1 LRPQARE
8 TPVSK
13 GARLQFNQKIRR
25 KREKN
30 SFARPFH
37 PAPVTLNRRL
47 RDPGRSLLRR
57 AGLSSPACAPDRDAC
72 RQLRRM
78 NGPRFPERVFG
89 EEDGCR
95 NEGTITRKW
104 RKTMELKLIDPR
116 SLQENPDRLRRA
128 KSNPQSDALLLASIT
143 AVGIVQPPVVYP
155 APDGGNGF
163 VINFGHRRV
172 AQAIAAGHEH
182 IEVIVTTKAEADHGM
197 SALAENIV
205 REPLNPVDQWRAI
218 ERLAA
223 LGWTEE
229 SIAMALASQ
238 VRQVKKL
245 RLLAN
250 VLPAML
256 DQMAKGD
263 MPNESQLRTI
273 AAAAQGEQAEIWK
286 RFKPKKASPQVS
298 WHQVAH
304 ALSKQRMEAK
314 HASFGDDLAVAYGI
328 VWQEDLFAPADED
341 GRYTN
346 EVEAF
351 FGAQRE
357 WLANNLPE
365 RGSLIDCDQWGQP
378 KLPPKAVRAYGN
390 PDPSHHAGLYLD
402 ERTGEVKSVAFRLPE
417 ARQAKVT
424 ANGEAIAGPSRV
436 RPDVTV
442 KGHEIIGDLRTDA
455 LHEALARAP
464 IEDDVLLAL
473 TLISFASQNVSITSA
488 APNNYHSAS
497 TMARLIADLIKDDGT
512 LILGR
517 ETLQQTARSLLR
529 HVLSCQVNR
538 TNSGFAARIA
548 GQAVGADSFLPNMG
562 TDEFLSCLSR
572 SAMEGTAKSASVPVQ
587 QKVKDTRSALVKRF
601 ADTEFV
607 HPSALFALRPEELAG
622 WIGSKEQ
629 SWSGQDE
636 GEFDVT
642 DEASSTDGPD
652 MPVEQSADEAEADG
666 GNSDDED
673 VYEPYAVAAE

>member
-1 LRPQARE
+1 
-8 TPVSK
+8 
-13 GARLQFNQKIRR
+13 
-25 KREKN
+25 
-30 SFARPFH
+30 
-37 PAPVTLNRRL
+37 
-47 RDPGRSLLRR
+47 
-57 AGLSSPACAPDRDAC
+57 
-72 RQLRRM
+72 
-78 NGPRFPERVFG
+78 
-89 EEDGCR
+89 
-95 NEGTITRKW
+95 
-104 RKTMELKLIDPR
+104 MELKLVDPR
-116 SLQENPDRLRRA
+116 SLQENPDKLRRA

-155 APDGGNGF
+155 ALDGGNGF

-172 AQAIAAGHEH
+172 AQAIAAGYEQ

-273 AAAAQGEQAEIWK
+273 AAAAQGEQAEVWK
-286 RFKPKKASPQVS
+286 RCKPKKASPQVV

-314 HASFGDDLAVAYGI
+314 HASFGDDLANAYGI

-357 WLANNLPE
+357 WLAGNLPE
-365 RGSLIDCDQWGQP
+365 RGTLIGCDQWGQP
-378 KLPPKAVRAYGN
+378 KLPPKAERAYGS
-390 PDPSHHAGLYLD
+390 PDPSHHTGWYLD
-402 ERTGEVKSVAFRLPE
+402 ERSGEVKSVAYRLPE
-417 ARQAKVT
+417 ARPSKVT
-424 ANGEAIAGPSRV
+424 ATGDTMVAPTHV
-436 RPDVTV
+436 RPDVTQ
-442 KGHEIIGDLRTDA
+442 KGKEIIGDLRTDA
-455 LHEALARAP
+455 LHEALERAP
-464 IEDDVLLAL
+464 IEDDALLAL
-473 TLISFASQNVSITSA
+473 TMIAFASQNVSVTSA

-497 TMARLIADLIKDDGT
+497 TMARLIAGLIRDDGT
-512 LILGR
+512 LNLERDILQRTG
-517 ETLQQTARSLLR
+517 RSLLR
-529 HVLSCQVNR
+529 HVLSCQINR

-548 GQAVGADSFLPNMG
+548 GQAIGADSFLPNMG

-572 SAMEGTAKSASVPVQ
+572 SAMEGTAKAASVPVLE
-587 QKVKDTRSALVKRF
+587 KVKNTRAALVKCF

-607 HPSALFALRPEELAG
+607 HPSALFALRPDELAG

-629 SWSGQDE
+629 NWSPDE
-636 GEFDVT
+636 TSEVDVPDEALSADGSEAAAEQST
-642 DEASSTDGPD
+642 DET
-652 MPVEQSADEAEADG
+652 EADG
-666 GNSDDED
+666 GNADDED

>member
-1 LRPQARE
+1 
-8 TPVSK
+8 
-13 GARLQFNQKIRR
+13 
-25 KREKN
+25 
-30 SFARPFH
+30 
-37 PAPVTLNRRL
+37 
-47 RDPGRSLLRR
+47 
-57 AGLSSPACAPDRDAC
+57 
-72 RQLRRM
+72 
-78 NGPRFPERVFG
+78 
-89 EEDGCR
+89 
-95 NEGTITRKW
+95 
-104 RKTMELKLIDPR
+104 MELKLVDPR
-116 SLQENPDRLRRA
+116 SLQENPDKLRRA

-172 AQAIAAGHEH
+172 TQAIAAGHEQ
-182 IEVIVTTKAEADHGM
+182 IEVIVATKAEADHGM
-197 SALAENIV
+197 SAIAENIV

-263 MPNESQLRTI
+263 MPNESLLRTI
-273 AAAAQGEQAEIWK
+273 AAAAQGEQAEVWK
-286 RFKPKKASPQVS
+286 RFKPKKAAPQVS

-314 HASFGDDLAVAYGI
+314 HASFGEDLAIAYGI

-341 GRYTN
+341 SRYTN
-346 EVEAF
+346 DVEAF
-351 FGAQRE
+351 YAAQRE
-357 WLANNLPE
+357 WLAGNLPE
-365 RGSLIDCDQWGQP
+365 RGALIDCDQWGQP
-378 KLPPKAVRAYGN
+378 KLPPKAERAYGS
-390 PDPSHHAGLYLD
+390 PDPSHHTGWFLD
-402 ERTGEVKSVAFRLPE
+402 ERSGEVKSIAFRLPK
-417 ARQAKVT
+417 ARHEKAT
-424 ANGEAIAGPSRV
+424 ANSETTAAPSRA

-455 LHEALARAP
+455 LHEAFERAP
-464 IEDDVLLAL
+464 IEDDALLAL
-473 TLISFASQNVSITSA
+473 TLISFASQNVSVTSA
-488 APNNYHSAS
+488 SPNNYHSPS

-512 LILGR
+512 LILER
-517 ETLQQTARSLLR
+517 DILQQTARSLLR

-548 GQAVGADSFLPNMG
+548 GQAIGADSFLPNMG

-572 SAMEGTAKSASVPVQ
+572 SAMEGTAKLASVPVL

-629 SWSGQDE
+629 SWSGQDG
-636 GEFDVT
+636 GESDVT
-642 DEASSTDGPD
+642 GEASSPDGLEA
-652 MPVEQSADEAEADG
+652 PVEQPSDEADAEGGNADE
-666 GNSDDED
+666 ED
-673 VYEPYAVAAE
+673 LYEPYAVAAE

>member
-1 LRPQARE
+1 
-8 TPVSK
+8 
-13 GARLQFNQKIRR
+13 
-25 KREKN
+25 
-30 SFARPFH
+30 
-37 PAPVTLNRRL
+37 
-47 RDPGRSLLRR
+47 
-57 AGLSSPACAPDRDAC
+57 
-72 RQLRRM
+72 
-78 NGPRFPERVFG
+78 
-89 EEDGCR
+89 
-95 NEGTITRKW
+95 
-104 RKTMELKLIDPR
+104 MELKSVDPR

-143 AVGIVQPPVVYP
+143 AVGIVQPPVVFP

-172 AQAIAAGHEH
+172 TQAIAAGHEQ
-182 IEVIVTTKAEADHGM
+182 IEVIVATKAEADHGM

-250 VLPAML
+250 VLPTML
-256 DQMAKGD
+256 DHMAKGD

-273 AAAAQGEQAEIWK
+273 AAAAQGEQTEIWK
-286 RFKPKKASPQVS
+286 RFKPKKSAPQVS

-304 ALSKQRMEAK
+304 ALSKQRMEAR
-314 HASFGDDLAVAYGI
+314 HASFGDDLAAAYGI

-351 FGAQRE
+351 FCAQRE

-365 RGSLIDCDQWGQP
+365 RGTLIGCDQWGQP
-378 KLPPKAVRAYGN
+378 KLPPKAERAYGS
-390 PDPSHHAGLYLD
+390 PDPSHHTGWYLD
-402 ERTGEVKSVAFRLPE
+402 ERSGEVKSVAYRLPE
-417 ARQAKVT
+417 VRSSKIAAT
-424 ANGEAIAGPSRV
+424 GEAMAAPMHV
-436 RPDVTV
+436 RPDVTQ
-442 KGHEIIGDLRTDA
+442 KGQEIIGDLRTDA
-455 LHEALARAP
+455 LYEALERAP
-464 IEDDVLLAL
+464 IEDDALLAL
-473 TLISFASQNVSITSA
+473 TLIAFASQNVSVTSA
-488 APNNYHSAS
+488 SPNKYHSAS
-497 TMARLIADLIKDDGT
+497 TMARMIAGLIKDDGT
-512 LILGR
+512 LNLERDI
-517 ETLQQTARSLLR
+517 LQQTGRSLLR

-538 TNSGFAARIA
+538 TNSGLAARIA
-548 GQAVGADSFLPNMG
+548 GQAIGADSFLPNMG

-572 SAMEGTAKSASVPVQ
+572 TAMEGTAKLASVPVL

-607 HPSALFALRPEELAG
+607 HPSALFALRPEEIVG
-622 WIGSKEQ
+622 WIGSKDQ

-636 GEFDVT
+636 GESDAT
-642 DEASSTDGPD
+642 DEASSAHGSETS
-652 MPVEQSADEAEADG
+652 VEQSDGEAEPA
-666 GNSDDED
+666 SDNAEDED

>member
-1 LRPQARE
+1 ME
-8 TPVSK
+8 
-13 GARLQFNQKIRR
+13 I
-25 KREKN
+25 
-30 SFARPFH
+30 
-37 PAPVTLNRRL
+37 
-47 RDPGRSLLRR
+47 
-57 AGLSSPACAPDRDAC
+57 
-72 RQLRRM
+72 QL
-78 NGPRFPERVFG
+78 V
-89 EEDGCR
+89 
-95 NEGTITRKW
+95 
-104 RKTMELKLIDPR
+104 DPR
-116 SLQENPDRLRRA
+116 SLQENPDKLRRA
-128 KSNPQSDALLLASIT
+128 KSSPQSDALLLASIT

-155 APDGGNGF
+155 APDGGNSF

-172 AQAIAAGHEH
+172 TQAIAAGHEQ
-182 IEVIVTTKAEADHGM
+182 IEVIVTTKADADHGM

-229 SIAMALASQ
+229 SIAIALATQ

-273 AAAAQGEQAEIWK
+273 AAAAQGEQMDVWK

-304 ALSKQRMEAK
+304 ALSKRRMEAK

-365 RGSLIDCDQWGQP
+365 RGSVIDCDQWGQP
-378 KLPPKAVRAYGN
+378 KLPPKAERAYGS
-390 PDPSHHAGLYLD
+390 PDPSHYAGLYLD

-424 ANGEAIAGPSRV
+424 VDGETIAALDRV
-436 RPDVTV
+436 RPDVTQ
-442 KGHEIIGDLRTDA
+442 KGQDIIGDLRTNA

-464 IEDDVLLAL
+464 IEDDALLAL
-473 TLISFASQNVSITSA
+473 TLISFASENVSVTSA

-497 TMARLIADLIKDDGT
+497 TMARLIAGLIRDDGT
-512 LILGR
+512 LNLER
-517 ETLQQTARSLLR
+517 DTLQQTARSLLR

-538 TNSGFAARIA
+538 TNSGIAARIA
-548 GQAVGADSFLPNMG
+548 GQAIGADSFLPNMG

-572 SAMEGTAKSASVPVQ
+572 SAMEGTAKLASVPVH

-607 HPSALFALRPEELAG
+607 HPSALFAVRAEELAG
-622 WIGSKEQ
+622 WIGIKEQ
-629 SWSGQDE
+629 SWSGDE
-636 GEFDVT
+636 AGEADVS
-642 DEASSTDGPD
+642 DEASSADGPD
-652 MPVEQSADEAEADG
+652 ISVEQSVDETEAEG
-666 GNSDDED
+666 GNADDED

>member
-1 LRPQARE
+1 
-8 TPVSK
+8 
-13 GARLQFNQKIRR
+13 
-25 KREKN
+25 
-30 SFARPFH
+30 
-37 PAPVTLNRRL
+37 
-47 RDPGRSLLRR
+47 
-57 AGLSSPACAPDRDAC
+57 
-72 RQLRRM
+72 
-78 NGPRFPERVFG
+78 
-89 EEDGCR
+89 
-95 NEGTITRKW
+95 
-104 RKTMELKLIDPR
+104 MELKLVDPR
-116 SLQENPDRLRRA
+116 SLQENPDKLRRA

-172 AQAIAAGHEH
+172 AQAIAAGHEQ
-182 IEVIVTTKAEADHGM
+182 IQVIVTTKDDADHTMG
-197 SALAENIV
+197 ALAENIV

-229 SIAMALASQ
+229 SIAMALATH

-263 MPNESQLRTI
+263 MPNENQLRTI
-273 AAAAQGEQAEIWK
+273 SAAAQGEQAEIWK

-304 ALSKQRMEAK
+304 GLSKQRMEAK
-314 HASFGDDLAVAYGI
+314 HASFGDDLAAAYGI
-328 VWQEDLFAPADED
+328 IWQDDLFAPADED
-341 GRYTN
+341 GRFTI

-378 KLPPKAVRAYGN
+378 KLPLKAERAYGN
-390 PDPSHHAGLYLD
+390 ADPSHHTGLYLD
-402 ERTGEVKSVAFRLPE
+402 ERTGEVKSVAYRLPE
-417 ARQAKVT
+417 TRSAKVA
-424 ANGEAIAGPSRV
+424 ANGETVAASGRA

-464 IEDDVLLAL
+464 IEDDALLAL
-473 TLISFASQNVSITSA
+473 TLISFASQNVGVNSA
-488 APNNYHSAS
+488 SPNNYYSAS
-497 TMARLIADLIKDDGT
+497 TMANMVAGLVNGDGT
-512 LILGR
+512 LNLERDI
-517 ETLQQTARSLLR
+517 LQQTARSLLR

-538 TNSGFAARIA
+538 TNSGLAARIA
-548 GQAVGADSFLPNMG
+548 GPAIGAHSFLPNMG

-572 SAMEGTAKSASVPVQ
+572 SAIEGTAKLVSVPVQ
-587 QKVKDTRSALVKRF
+587 KKMKDTRAAMVKRF

-607 HPSALFALRPEELAG
+607 HPSALFGLKPDEVAG
-622 WIGSKEQ
+622 WIGSKEEN
-629 SWSGQDE
+629 WSGDE
-636 GEFDVT
+636 AADSEMT
-642 DEASSTDGPD
+642 DEASGAGDSDAPVDQST
-652 MPVEQSADEAEADG
+652 EEASAESGNAE
-666 GNSDDED
+666 DED

>member
-1 LRPQARE
+1 
-8 TPVSK
+8 
-13 GARLQFNQKIRR
+13 
-25 KREKN
+25 
-30 SFARPFH
+30 
-37 PAPVTLNRRL
+37 
-47 RDPGRSLLRR
+47 
-57 AGLSSPACAPDRDAC
+57 
-72 RQLRRM
+72 M
-78 NGPRFPERVFG
+78 PEQG
-89 EEDGCR
+89 I
-95 NEGTITRKW
+95 ITRK
-104 RKTMELKLIDPR
+104 RRNTMELKLVDPR
-116 SLQENPDRLRRA
+116 SLQENPDKLRRA

-172 AQAIAAGHEH
+172 TQAIAAGHEQ
-182 IEVIVTTKAEADHGM
+182 IEVIVATKAEADHGM

-229 SIAMALASQ
+229 SIAMALATQ

-263 MPNESQLRTI
+263 MPNEAQLRTI
-273 AAAAQGEQAEIWK
+273 AAAAQGEQADVWK
-286 RFKPKKASPQVS
+286 RCKPKKASPQVA
-298 WHQVAH
+298 WHQVAN

-314 HASFGDDLAVAYGI
+314 HASFGDDLAMAYGI

-365 RGSLIDCDQWGQP
+365 RGALIDCDQWGQP
-378 KLPPKAVRAYGN
+378 KLPPKAERAYGN
-390 PDPSHHAGLYLD
+390 PDPSHHTGLYLD
-402 ERTGEVKSVAFRLPE
+402 ERTGEVKSVAYRLPE
-417 ARQAKVT
+417 ARPAKFT
-424 ANGEAIAGPSRV
+424 ANGEAIATPSRS

-464 IEDDVLLAL
+464 IEDDALLAL
-473 TLISFASQNVSITSA
+473 TLISFASLNVNVTSA
-488 APNNYHSAS
+488 SPNNYHSAS
-497 TMARLIADLIKDDGT
+497 TMARMVAGLINGDGT
-512 LILGR
+512 LNLER

-607 HPSALFALRPEELAG
+607 HPSALFAVRAEELAG
-622 WIGSKEQ
+622 WIGIKEQ
-629 SWSGQDE
+629 SGSGQDE

-666 GNSDDED
+666 GNADDED

>member
-1 LRPQARE
+1 
-8 TPVSK
+8 
-13 GARLQFNQKIRR
+13 
-25 KREKN
+25 
-30 SFARPFH
+30 
-37 PAPVTLNRRL
+37 
-47 RDPGRSLLRR
+47 
-57 AGLSSPACAPDRDAC
+57 
-72 RQLRRM
+72 
-78 NGPRFPERVFG
+78 
-89 EEDGCR
+89 
-95 NEGTITRKW
+95 
-104 RKTMELKLIDPR
+104 MELKLVDPR
-116 SLQENPDRLRRA
+116 SLQENPDKLRRA

-143 AVGIVQPPVVYP
+143 AVGIVQPPVVYA

-182 IEVIVTTKAEADHGM
+182 IEVIVTTKAEGDHGM

-229 SIAMALASQ
+229 SIAMALATQ

-250 VLPAML
+250 VLPAIL

-273 AAAAQGEQAEIWK
+273 AAAAQGEQAEVWK
-286 RFKPKKASPQVS
+286 RSKPKKAAPQVV

-314 HASFGDDLAVAYGI
+314 QASFGDDLAAAYGI

-365 RGSLIDCDQWGQP
+365 RGMLVDCDQWGQP
-378 KLPPKAVRAYGN
+378 KLPPKAERAYGN
-390 PDPSHHAGLYLD
+390 PDSSHYTVWYLD
-402 ERTGEVKSVAFRLPE
+402 ERSGEVKSVAYRLPD
-417 ARQAKVT
+417 ARSSKVMVT
-424 ANGEAIAGPSRV
+424 GEAMPAPIHV
-436 RPDVTV
+436 RPDVTQ
-442 KGHEIIGDLRTDA
+442 KGKEIIGDLRTNA
-455 LHEALARAP
+455 LHEALEHAP
-464 IEDDVLLAL
+464 IEDDALLAL
-473 TLISFASQNVSITSA
+473 TMIAFASQNVSVTSA
-488 APNNYHSAS
+488 APNNYHSA
-497 TMARLIADLIKDDGT
+497 TAITRLIARLIKDDGT
-512 LILGR
+512 LNLER
-517 ETLQQTARSLLR
+517 DTLQQTARSLLR

-538 TNSGFAARIA
+538 TNSGLAARIA
-548 GQAVGADSFLPNMG
+548 GQAIGADSFLPNMG

-572 SAMEGTAKSASVPVQ
+572 SAMEGTAKLASVPVQ
-587 QKVKDTRSALVKRF
+587 QKVKDTRVALVKRF

-607 HPSALFALRPEELAG
+607 HPSALFGLKPDEVTG
-622 WIGSKEQ
+622 WIGSNEHN
-629 SWSGQDE
+629 WSVDE
-636 GEFDVT
+636 VGDSDAPDEVSSAGDSQVT
-642 DEASSTDGPD
+642 VERPTDQAG
-652 MPVEQSADEAEADG
+652 ADG
-666 GNSDDED
+666 GNAEDED
-673 VYEPYAVAAE
+673 FYEPYAVAAE

>member
-1 LRPQARE
+1 
-8 TPVSK
+8 
-13 GARLQFNQKIRR
+13 
-25 KREKN
+25 
-30 SFARPFH
+30 
-37 PAPVTLNRRL
+37 
-47 RDPGRSLLRR
+47 
-57 AGLSSPACAPDRDAC
+57 
-72 RQLRRM
+72 
-78 NGPRFPERVFG
+78 
-89 EEDGCR
+89 
-95 NEGTITRKW
+95 
-104 RKTMELKLIDPR
+104 MELKLVDPR
-116 SLQENPDRLRRA
+116 SLQENPDKLRRA
-128 KSNPQSDALLLASIT
+128 KSNPQSDALLLASIS

-172 AQAIAAGHEH
+172 AQAIAAGREQ
-182 IEVIVTTKAEADHGM
+182 IEVIVTTKADADHGM

-229 SIAMALASQ
+229 SIAMALATQ

-263 MPNESQLRTI
+263 MPNEAQLRTI
-273 AAAAQGEQAEIWK
+273 AAAAQGEQAEVWK
-286 RFKPKKASPQVS
+286 RFRPRKASPQVS

-314 HASFGDDLAVAYGI
+314 HASFGDDLAAAYGI

-357 WLANNLPE
+357 WLAANLPE
-365 RGSLIDCDQWGQP
+365 RGSLIHCDQWGQP
-378 KLPPKAVRAYGN
+378 KLPPKAERAYGN
-390 PDPSHHAGLYLD
+390 PDASHHTGWYLD
-402 ERTGEVKSVAFRLPE
+402 ERSGEVKSVAYRLPV
-417 ARQAKVT
+417 AKSSKTV
-424 ANGEAIAGPSRV
+424 ADGETMAAPTRV
-436 RPDVTV
+436 RPDVTQ
-442 KGHEIIGDLRTDA
+442 KGHEIIGDLCTDA

-464 IEDDVLLAL
+464 IEDDALLAL
-473 TLISFASQNVSITSA
+473 TMIAFASQNVSVTSA
-488 APNNYHSAS
+488 APNNHHSAS
-497 TMARLIADLIKDDGT
+497 TMARLIAGLIKDDGT
-512 LILGR
+512 LNLER
-517 ETLQQTARSLLR
+517 DTLQQTARSLLR

-538 TNSGFAARIA
+538 TNSGLAARIA
-548 GQAVGADSFLPNMG
+548 GQAIGADSFLPNMG

-572 SAMEGTAKSASVPVQ
+572 SAMEGTAKLASVPVQ

-601 ADTEFV
+601 SDTEFV
-607 HPSALFALRPEELAG
+607 HPSALFALRPDELAG

-629 SWSGQDE
+629 SWSSHDE
-636 GEFDVT
+636 GESDVT
-642 DEASSTDGPD
+642 EETSSSDGLEA
-652 MPVEQSADEAEADG
+652 PVEQPSDEADA
-666 GNSDDED
+666 GNADDED
-673 VYEPYAVAAE
+673 DYEPYAVAAE

>member
-1 LRPQARE
+1 
-8 TPVSK
+8 
-13 GARLQFNQKIRR
+13 
-25 KREKN
+25 
-30 SFARPFH
+30 
-37 PAPVTLNRRL
+37 
-47 RDPGRSLLRR
+47 
-57 AGLSSPACAPDRDAC
+57 
-72 RQLRRM
+72 
-78 NGPRFPERVFG
+78 
-89 EEDGCR
+89 
-95 NEGTITRKW
+95 
-104 RKTMELKLIDPR
+104 MELKLVDPR
-116 SLQENPDRLRRA
+116 SLQENPDKLRRA

-172 AQAIAAGHEH
+172 AQAIAAGHDQ
-182 IEVIVTTKAEADHGM
+182 IEVIVSTKADADHGM

-263 MPNESQLRTI
+263 MPSESQLRTI
-273 AAAAQGEQAEIWK
+273 AAAAQGEQADVWK
-286 RFKPKKASPQVS
+286 RFKPKKASPLVV
-298 WHQVAH
+298 WHEVAR

-365 RGSLIDCDQWGQP
+365 RGALIDCDQWGQP

-390 PDPSHHAGLYLD
+390 PDPSHHTGLYLD

-417 ARQAKVT
+417 ARSAKMV
-424 ANGEAIAGPSRV
+424 NGESIAAPSRT

-455 LHEALARAP
+455 LHKALARAP
-464 IEDDVLLAL
+464 IEDDALLAL
-473 TLISFASQNVSITSA
+473 ALISFAGENVSVTSA

-497 TMARLIADLIKDDGT
+497 TMARLIAGLIRHDGT
-512 LILGR
+512 LNLER
-517 ETLQQTARSLLR
+517 DTLQQTARSLLR

-538 TNSGFAARIA
+538 TNSGFAARVA
-548 GQAVGADSFLPNMG
+548 GQAIGADSFLPNMG

-572 SAMEGTAKSASVPVQ
+572 SAMEGTAKLASVPVL

-607 HPSALFALRPEELAG
+607 HPSALFALRPEALAG

-629 SWSGQDE
+629 GWSGQDE
-636 GEFDVT
+636 GEAAVM
-642 DEASSTDGPD
+642 DEASSADGPD
-652 MPVEQSADEAEADG
+652 ISVEQSTDEAQAEG
-666 GNSDDED
+666 GNAEDED

>member
-1 LRPQARE
+1 
-8 TPVSK
+8 
-13 GARLQFNQKIRR
+13 
-25 KREKN
+25 
-30 SFARPFH
+30 
-37 PAPVTLNRRL
+37 
-47 RDPGRSLLRR
+47 
-57 AGLSSPACAPDRDAC
+57 
-72 RQLRRM
+72 
-78 NGPRFPERVFG
+78 
-89 EEDGCR
+89 
-95 NEGTITRKW
+95 
-104 RKTMELKLIDPR
+104 MELKHVDPR
-116 SLQENPDRLRRA
+116 SLQENPDKLRRA
-128 KSNPQSDALLLASIT
+128 KSSPQSDALLLASIT

-172 AQAIAAGHEH
+172 AQAIAAGHEQ
-182 IEVIVTTKAEADHGM
+182 IEVIVTSKAEADHGM

-263 MPNESQLRTI
+263 IPNEAQLRTI
-273 AAAAQGEQAEIWK
+273 AAAAQGEQADVWK

-314 HASFGDDLAVAYGI
+314 HASFSEDLATAYGI
-328 VWQEDLFAPADED
+328 VWQEDLFAPADEE

-357 WLANNLPE
+357 WLASSLPE
-365 RGSLIDCDQWGQP
+365 RGQLIGCDQWGQP
-378 KLPPKAVRAYGN
+378 KLPPKAERAYGS
-390 PDPSHHAGLYLD
+390 PDPSHHTGWYLD
-402 ERTGEVKSVAFRLPE
+402 ERTGEVKSVAYRLSE
-417 ARQAKVT
+417 ARSSKIAATGEAMAAPMHVRPKVT
-424 ANGEAIAGPSRV
+424 Q
-436 RPDVTV
+436 
-442 KGHEIIGDLRTDA
+442 KGKEIIGDLRTNA

-464 IEDDVLLAL
+464 IEDDALLAL
-473 TLISFASQNVSITSA
+473 TLIAFASQNVSVTSA
-488 APNNYHSAS
+488 VPNNYHSAS
-497 TMARLIADLIKDDGT
+497 TMARLIAGLIKDDGT
-512 LILGR
+512 LMLER
-517 ETLQQTARSLLR
+517 DTLQRTARSLLR

-538 TNSGFAARIA
+538 TNSGLAARIA
-548 GQAVGADSFLPNMG
+548 GHAIGADSFLPNMG
-562 TDEFLSCLSR
+562 TNEFLSCLSR
-572 SAMEGTAKSASVPVQ
+572 SAMEGTAKLASVPVL

-601 ADTEFV
+601 SDTEFV
-607 HPSALFALRPEELAG
+607 HPSALFALRTDELAG

-629 SWSGQDE
+629 DLSGQDE
-636 GEFDVT
+636 RHTDVL
-642 DEASSTDGPD
+642 DKDSNTDGADNPL
-652 MPVEQSADEAEADG
+652 EQPADEPEAES
-666 GNSDDED
+666 GNADDED
-673 VYEPYAVAAE
+673 IYEPYAVAAE

>member
-1 LRPQARE
+1 
-8 TPVSK
+8 
-13 GARLQFNQKIRR
+13 
-25 KREKN
+25 
-30 SFARPFH
+30 
-37 PAPVTLNRRL
+37 
-47 RDPGRSLLRR
+47 
-57 AGLSSPACAPDRDAC
+57 
-72 RQLRRM
+72 
-78 NGPRFPERVFG
+78 
-89 EEDGCR
+89 
-95 NEGTITRKW
+95 
-104 RKTMELKLIDPR
+104 MELKRVDPR

-128 KSNPQSDALLLASIT
+128 KCNPQSDALLLASIT

-172 AQAIAAGHEH
+172 TQAIAAGHEQ
-182 IEVIVTTKAEADHGM
+182 IEVIVATKAEADHGM

-229 SIAMALASQ
+229 SIAMALATQ

-273 AAAAQGEQAEIWK
+273 AAAAQGEQAEVWK
-286 RFKPKKASPQVS
+286 KFKPKKASPQVS

-304 ALSKQRMEAK
+304 ALSKQRMEAR
-314 HASFGDDLAVAYGI
+314 HASFGDDLATAYGI

-346 EVEAF
+346 EVDAF

-365 RGSLIDCDQWGQP
+365 RGALIDCDQWGQP

-390 PDPSHHAGLYLD
+390 PDPSHHTGWFLD
-402 ERTGEVKSVAFRLPE
+402 ERSGEVKSVAFRLPE
-417 ARQAKVT
+417 ARQAKIA
-424 ANGEAIAGPSRV
+424 ANGETMAAPSRV

-464 IEDDVLLAL
+464 IEDDTLLAL
-473 TLISFASQNVSITSA
+473 TLISFASQNVSVTSA
-488 APNNYHSAS
+488 SPNNYHSAS
-497 TMARLIADLIKDDGT
+497 TMARLIGGLIKDDGT
-512 LILGR
+512 LNLER
-517 ETLQQTARSLLR
+517 DTLQQTARSLLR

-538 TNSGFAARIA
+538 TNSGLAARVA
-548 GQAVGADSFLPNMG
+548 GQAIGADSFLPNMG

-572 SAMEGTAKSASVPVQ
+572 PAMESAAKAASVPVQ
-587 QKVKDTRSALVKRF
+587 QKVKDTRSALVKRV

-607 HPSALFALRPEELAG
+607 HPSALFALRPEELTG
-622 WIGSKEQ
+622 WIGSKEHG
-629 SWSGQDE
+629 WNGQDE
-636 GEFDVT
+636 GESEVT
-642 DEASSTDGPD
+642 EEESNVDGPETS
-652 MPVEQSADEAEADG
+652 VEQATDKAEADC
-666 GNSDDED
+666 GNADDED

>member
-1 LRPQARE
+1 
-8 TPVSK
+8 
-13 GARLQFNQKIRR
+13 
-25 KREKN
+25 
-30 SFARPFH
+30 
-37 PAPVTLNRRL
+37 
-47 RDPGRSLLRR
+47 
-57 AGLSSPACAPDRDAC
+57 
-72 RQLRRM
+72 
-78 NGPRFPERVFG
+78 
-89 EEDGCR
+89 
-95 NEGTITRKW
+95 
-104 RKTMELKLIDPR
+104 MELKLVDPR

-172 AQAIAAGHEH
+172 TQAIAAGHEQ

-205 REPLNPVDQWRAI
+205 REPLSPVDQWRAI

-229 SIAMALASQ
+229 SIAMALATQ

-263 MPNESQLRTI
+263 MPNEAQLRTI
-273 AAAAQGEQAEIWK
+273 AAAAQGEQAEVWK
-286 RFKPKKASPQVS
+286 RSKPKKAAPQVV

-314 HASFGDDLAVAYGI
+314 CASFGDDLAAAYGI

-341 GRYTN
+341 GRFTN

-365 RGSLIDCDQWGQP
+365 RGALIDCDQWGQP
-378 KLPPKAVRAYGN
+378 KLPPKAERAYGT
-390 PDPSHHAGLYLD
+390 PDPNHHTGWYLD

-417 ARQAKVT
+417 ARPGKVT
-424 ANGEAIAGPSRV
+424 ADGETIAAPNRV
-436 RPDVTV
+436 RPDVTI
-442 KGHEIIGDLRTDA
+442 KGHAIIGDLRTDA
-455 LHEALARAP
+455 LHEALERAP
-464 IEDDVLLAL
+464 IEDDALLAL
-473 TLISFASQNVSITSA
+473 TMIAFASQNVSVTSA

-497 TMARLIADLIKDDGT
+497 TMARLIAGLISDDGT
-512 LILGR
+512 LIPER
-517 ETLQQTARSLLR
+517 DTLQRTARSLLR

-548 GQAVGADSFLPNMG
+548 GLAIGADSFLPNMG

-572 SAMEGTAKSASVPVQ
+572 SAMEGTAKLASVPVL

-601 ADTEFV
+601 SDTEFV

-636 GEFDVT
+636 GNPDVADEASGTDVAETAVEKPT
-642 DEASSTDGPD
+642 DEAASDN
-652 MPVEQSADEAEADG
+652 
-666 GNSDDED
+666 GNADDED

>member
-1 LRPQARE
+1 
-8 TPVSK
+8 
-13 GARLQFNQKIRR
+13 
-25 KREKN
+25 
-30 SFARPFH
+30 
-37 PAPVTLNRRL
+37 
-47 RDPGRSLLRR
+47 
-57 AGLSSPACAPDRDAC
+57 
-72 RQLRRM
+72 
-78 NGPRFPERVFG
+78 
-89 EEDGCR
+89 
-95 NEGTITRKW
+95 
-104 RKTMELKLIDPR
+104 MELKLVDPR
-116 SLQENPDRLRRA
+116 SLRENPDRLRRS

-172 AQAIAAGHEH
+172 AQAIAAGHEQ
-182 IEVIVTTKAEADHGM
+182 IEVIVASKADTDHGM

-256 DQMAKGD
+256 DRMAKGD

-273 AAAAQGEQAEIWK
+273 AAAAQGEQADVWK

-314 HASFGDDLAVAYGI
+314 HASFGDDLAMAYGI

-365 RGSLIDCDQWGQP
+365 RGALIECDQWGQP
-378 KLPPKAVRAYGN
+378 KLPPKAERAYGN
-390 PDPSHHAGLYLD
+390 PDPSHHTGWFLD
-402 ERTGEVKSVAFRLPE
+402 ERTGEVKSVAYRLPE
-417 ARQAKVT
+417 ARPRQVN
-424 ANGEAIAGPSRV
+424 ANGEAIAAPGRV
-436 RPDVTV
+436 RPDVTQ
-442 KGHEIIGDLRTDA
+442 KGQDIIGDLRTDA

-464 IEDDVLLAL
+464 IEDDALLAL
-473 TLISFASQNVSITSA
+473 TLISFASQNVNITSA
-488 APNNYHSAS
+488 APNNYHSTS
-497 TMARLIADLIKDDGT
+497 TMARLIAGLIKDDGT
-512 LILGR
+512 LVLKR
-517 ETLQQTARSLLR
+517 DTLQQTARSLLR

-548 GQAVGADSFLPNMG
+548 GQAIAADSFLPNMG

-572 SAMEGTAKSASVPVQ
+572 SAMEGTAKLASVPVL
-587 QKVKDTRSALVKRF
+587 QKVKDTRAALVKRL

-666 GNSDDED
+666 GNADDED
-673 VYEPYAVAAE
+673 IYQPYAVAAE

>member
-1 LRPQARE
+1 
-8 TPVSK
+8 
-13 GARLQFNQKIRR
+13 
-25 KREKN
+25 
-30 SFARPFH
+30 
-37 PAPVTLNRRL
+37 
-47 RDPGRSLLRR
+47 
-57 AGLSSPACAPDRDAC
+57 
-72 RQLRRM
+72 
-78 NGPRFPERVFG
+78 
-89 EEDGCR
+89 
-95 NEGTITRKW
+95 
-104 RKTMELKLIDPR
+104 MELKLVDPR
-116 SLQENPDRLRRA
+116 SLQENPDKLRRA

-172 AQAIAAGHEH
+172 TQAIAAGHEL
-182 IEVIVTTKAEADHGM
+182 IQVIVTSRADTDHGM
-197 SALAENIV
+197 SAFAENIV

-229 SIAMALASQ
+229 SIAMALATQ

-273 AAAAQGEQAEIWK
+273 AAAAQGEQTEVWK
-286 RFKPKKASPQVS
+286 RSKPKKAAPQVS

-314 HASFGDDLAVAYGI
+314 HASFGDDLAAAYGI

-357 WLANNLPE
+357 WLAANLPE

-378 KLPPKAVRAYGN
+378 KLPPKAERAYGN
-390 PDPSHHAGLYLD
+390 SDASHHTGLYLD

-417 ARQAKVT
+417 SRQAKITV
-424 ANGEAIAGPSRV
+424 NGETISAPSRA
-436 RPDVTV
+436 RPDVTI
-442 KGHEIIGDLRTDA
+442 KGHEIMGDLRTDA

-464 IEDDVLLAL
+464 IEDDALLAL
-473 TLISFASQNVSITSA
+473 TMIAFASQNVSVTSA
-488 APNNYHSAS
+488 SPNNYHSAS
-497 TMARLIADLIKDDGT
+497 TMARLIASLIKDDGA
-512 LILGR
+512 LNLERDI
-517 ETLQQTARSLLR
+517 LQQTGRSLLR
-529 HVLSCQVNR
+529 HVLSCQINR
-538 TNSGFAARIA
+538 TNSGLAARIA
-548 GQAVGADSFLPNMG
+548 GQAIGADSFLPNMG

-572 SAMEGTAKSASVPVQ
+572 SAMEGTAKLASVPVL

-601 ADTEFV
+601 TDTEFV
-607 HPSALFALRPEELAG
+607 HPSALFALRPDELAG

-629 SWSGQDE
+629 GWKDE
-636 GEFDVT
+636 GEGESDVT
-642 DEASSTDGPD
+642 EEASSSDGLEA
-652 MPVEQSADEAEADG
+652 PVEQPSDEADADS
-666 GNSDDED
+666 GNAADED